1 MSGQPSTASIL
12 GRNLEQNADPV
23 DSVNGHTYVEIDCY
37 SMGETNR
44 AASRAI
50 LSRRCQVSAA
60 PCEGPTQM
68 TMKSTFRALPCNKQQ
83 CTRIDSVSKPNY
95 WCHDNT

>member
-1 MSGQPSTASIL
+1 MSGQLSTASIL
-12 GRNLEQNADPV
+12 GRNLEENADPA

-50 LSRRCQVSAA
+50 LSRRCQVNAA
-60 PCEGPTQM
+60 PCEGPTQNDHGIYIQG
-68 TMKSTFRALPCNKQQ
+68 SALQQ
-83 CTRIDSVSKPNY
+83 AIYS
-95 WCHDNT
+95 